1 MKETLTALKNEQTS
15 HELVQLK
22 TFVIAEM
29 ACSHEGDVGLA
40 KKIIDA
46 SAVAKA
52 DAVQLQIWSLQYM
65 MSPQRKEYGL
75 LQKIE
80 FTQQQWRELVTYS
93 RNKYPNMQVYVC
105 VYEHSTIE
113 FIDSLGI
120 DGYKL
125 NSSDLSNPLVLDKV
139 AATGRHINLSVGA
152 STIAEI
158 HSAVKR
164 ISSISEAPITLM
176 YGHQSFPTHPE
187 NVNMAYMQKLA
198 HLFDLPIGYQ
208 DHCDADDDSAFW
220 LPAASMGMGVSVLE
234 KHITHDRSLKGI
246 DHESA
251 LNPDEFIKFV
261 KMVRTIDQAKGIN
274 TPREFSADEIKYR
287 EFQKKSVVVAKD
299 MKVGSILKES
309 DLSFMRAERLGI
321 PPNKIDTVLGRELKN
336 DISAYQPLTKD
347 SFR

>member
-1 MKETLTALKNEQTS
+1 MLI
-15 HELVQLK
+15 
-22 TFVIAEM
+22 IAEM
-29 ACSHEGDVGLA
+29 ACSHEGDFSLA
-40 KKIIDA
+40 KDIIDA
-46 SAVAKA
+46 SAIAKA
-52 DAVQLQIWSLQYM
+52 DAIQLQIWSLQYM
-65 MSPQRKEYGL
+65 MSPQRKEYEL
-75 LQKIE
+75 LKKIE
-80 FTQQQWRELVTYS
+80 FSSQQWRELIAYS
-93 RNKYPNMQVYVC
+93 RVSFPNMKIYVC

-113 FIDSLGI
+113 FIDSLGV

-125 NSSDLSNPLVLDKV
+125 NSSDLSNPLVLDRV
-139 AATGRHINLSVGA
+139 AKTGKPINLSVGA

-187 NVNMAYMQKLA
+187 NINMTYMQKLA

-287 EFQKKSVVVAKD
+287 EFQKKSIVVAKG
-299 MKVGSILKES
+299 MKAGSILKEG

-321 PPNKIDTVLGRELKN
+321 PPNKIDTVLGKELKG
-336 DISAYQPLTKD
+336 DISAYQPLTQD

>member
-1 MKETLTALKNEQTS
+1 MLI
-15 HELVQLK
+15 
-22 TFVIAEM
+22 IAEM
-29 ACSHEGDVGLA
+29 ACSHEGDFSLA
-40 KKIIDA
+40 KDIIDA
-46 SAVAKA
+46 SAIAKA
-52 DAVQLQIWSLQYM
+52 DAIQLQIWSLQYM
-65 MSPQRKEYGL
+65 MSPQRKEYEL
-75 LQKIE
+75 LKKIE
-80 FTQQQWRELVTYS
+80 FSSQQWRELIAYS
-93 RNKYPNMQVYVC
+93 RVSFPNMKIYVC

-113 FIDSLGI
+113 FIDSLGV

-125 NSSDLSNPLVLDKV
+125 NSSDLSNPLVLDRV
-139 AATGRHINLSVGA
+139 AKTGKPINLSVGA

-187 NVNMAYMQKLA
+187 NINMTYMQKLA

-220 LPAASMGMGVSVLE
+220 LPAASMGMDVSVLE

-287 EFQKKSVVVAKD
+287 EFQKKSIVAAKG
-299 MKVGSILKES
+299 MKAGSILKEG

-321 PPNKIDTVLGRELKN
+321 PPNKIDTVLGKELKG
-336 DISAYQPLTKD
+336 DISAYQPLTQD